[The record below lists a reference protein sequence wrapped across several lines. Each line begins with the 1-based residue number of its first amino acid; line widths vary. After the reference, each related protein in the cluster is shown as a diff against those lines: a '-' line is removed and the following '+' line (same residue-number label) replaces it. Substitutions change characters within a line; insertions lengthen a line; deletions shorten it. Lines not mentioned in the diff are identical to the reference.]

1 MLSLYIQGIYQGYT
15 IIYFRICKFI
25 QWIYFVV
32 PIHAVY
38 IPGITIIY
46 FRICKF
52 IQWIYFVVP
61 IHTVHTMDI
70 PFLTPRRSSTYDK
83 PRYRDPGLARV
94 FFMCPARPS
103 STARRRLHLLLD
115 PDSVRADGQ
124 PWPSARYAASPEQEY
139 RPLAIDCLPGLWPSD
154 DMFHVSCTALTQWRV
169 DDHICC
175 WILNSDWKPARR
187 TRVLQLEIPWRGR
200 APKLSTPRR

>member
-1 MLSLYIQGIYQGYT
+1 MLSLYIQCIYQGYT

-25 QWIYFVV
+25 QWIYFAV
-32 PIHAVY
+32 PIHTVY

-83 PRYRDPGLARV
+83 PRYR
-94 FFMCPARPS
+94 
-103 STARRRLHLLLD
+103 LL
-115 PDSVRADGQ
+115 P
-124 PWPSARYAASPEQEY
+124 
-139 RPLAIDCLPGLWPSD
+139 IDCLPGPWPSEGI
-154 DMFHVSCTALTQWRV
+154 FHVSRTAVINGTSATTSV
-169 DDHICC
+169 AG
-175 WILNSDWKPARR
+175 S
-187 TRVLQLEIPWRGR
+187 
-200 APKLSTPRR
+200 